1 MPQLILHQFFLILL
15 VTYDVNSHQ
24 FGTNVPESI
33 ILYGVRGQISYGFWF
48 SVQHPD
54 ICINTIMI
62 ICQCRVGT
70 VAYDLD
76 IVYGLVLISS
86 CLVPSMWSLQH
97 PGPSRGLK
105 SQLILT
111 NERPVI

>member
-24 FGTNVPESI
+24 VGTNVPKSI

-48 SVQHPD
+48 SVQHPG

-62 ICQCRVGT
+62 I
-70 VAYDLD
+70 
-76 IVYGLVLISS
+76 
-86 CLVPSMWSLQH
+86 M
-97 PGPSRGLK
+97 
-105 SQLILT
+105 
-111 NERPVI
+111 